1 MSLLTRTVHVLA
13 LGLWFGT
20 SIFFTFVV
28 GLTLFGTFE
37 KIAVEPAA
45 SRPLWFPVP
54 AEFEKAPPGKGFPD
68 PLRKEQGSRAFGA
81 AVGPLFP
88 WFFGIQAA
96 CGCLTLLTALA
107 WYGRRQTVH
116 KVRAVVLVLALATV
130 AGGWWL
136 ERIVENMRVV
146 RNDLS
151 DVVLRSPQPASEEV
165 KAAEDARAD
174 FGRFHSYSLMLNF
187 VTVGLVTVAMALA
200 AQMPA
205 RNGPE
210 ALTAPGV

>member
-1 MSLLTRTVHVLA
+1 MSLLGRTLHVLA

-28 GLTLFGTFE
+28 GLTVFGTFE
-37 KIAVEPAA
+37 KIAAEPAA

-54 AEFEKAPPGKGFPD
+54 SEFEKPRPGEHFPE
-68 PLRKEQGSRAFGA
+68 PLRKEQGSRAGGA

-107 WYGRRQTVH
+107 WYGRRETVH
-116 KVRAVVLVLALATV
+116 KVRAVVLLLTLATV

-136 ERIVENMRVV
+136 ERIVEDMRVV
-146 RNDLS
+146 RNDRS

-165 KAAEDARAD
+165 QAAEAARAG
-174 FGRFHSYSLMLNF
+174 FGRFHFYSLMLNF
-187 VTVGLVTVAMALA
+187 ATVGLVTVAMALA
-200 AQMPA
+200 AQLPT
-205 RNGPE
+205 RNGPMM
-210 ALTAPGV
+210 TPAPGV

>member
-1 MSLLTRTVHVLA
+1 MSLLLRTVHVLA

-37 KIAVEPAA
+37 KLTAEPAA

-54 AEFEKAPPGKGFPD
+54 AEFEKPRPSDKFPE
-68 PLRKEQGSRAFGA
+68 PLRKEQGSRAAGA

-107 WYGRRQTVH
+107 WYGRRETVH
-116 KVRAVVLVLALATV
+116 KVRAVVLLVALATV
-130 AGGWWL
+130 ADGWWL
-136 ERIVENMRVV
+136 EGIVDNLRVV
-146 RNDLS
+146 RNDRS
-151 DVVLRSPQPASEEV
+151 DVVLRNPQPVSEDV
-165 KAAEDARAD
+165 KAAEVARAD
-174 FGRFHSYSLMLNF
+174 FGRFHFYSLMLNF
-187 VTVGLVTVAMALA
+187 GTVGLVTVAMALA
-200 AQMPA
+200 AQLPA
-205 RNGPE
+205 PNGRE
-210 ALTAPGV
+210 GMTVAGV

>member
-1 MSLLTRTVHVLA
+1 TVHVLA

-37 KIAVEPAA
+37 KISAEPAA

-54 AEFEKAPPGKGFPD
+54 AEFEKPRPGPHFPE
-68 PLRKEQGSRAFGA
+68 PLRKEQGSRAGGA
-81 AVGPLFP
+81 AVGPMFP
-88 WFFGIQAA
+88 WFFGTHAA
-96 CGCLTLLTALA
+96 CGCLTPLTALA
-107 WYGRRQTVH
+107 WYGRRGTVD
-116 KVRAVVLVLALATV
+116 KVRAVVLLLALATV

-136 ERIVENMRVV
+136 ERIVEDQRVV
-146 RNDLS
+146 RNDRS
-151 DVVLRSPQPASEEV
+151 DVVLRSPQPASEDV
-165 KAAEDARAD
+165 QAAEVARAD
-174 FGRFHSYSLMLNF
+174 FGRFHFYSLMLNF

-200 AQMPA
+200 AQLPP

-210 ALTAPGV
+210 ALTAPRV